1 MSLLISKTSKQCIM
15 GAEQGFSKDV
25 LNIVITIII
34 IIIEYQDLA
43 RSSLV

>member
-34 IIIEYQDLA
+34 IIEYQDLA